1 MKGIEDTES
10 SKARGTDTDDGQAR
24 RSNTTSAGKAEIVA
38 EHNTDDSGGGDQMDA
53 MPKAYRVCLYPTG
66 LPATL
71 RRGPEGL
78 FRVSCTG
85 CSYKASAARRQEQ

>member
-1 MKGIEDTES
+1 MKGNEDRES

-38 EHNTDDSGGGDQMDA
+38 EHNTDNSGGGNQTDA

-66 LPATL
+66 PPATL
-71 RRGPEGL
+71 RRGPEGP
-78 FRVSCTG
+78 FRASCTG
-85 CSYKASAARRQEQ
+85 CSYKA